1 MYLVSYDGMM
11 TRVVLKLKRV
21 RLFRELQG
29 ARQVSGLL
37 AKCLLARLR
46 SLI

>member
-1 MYLVSYDGMM
+1 MSYDGMM

-21 RLFRELQG
+21 RLFRECTEALP
-29 ARQVSGLL
+29 VSGLI

-46 SLI
+46 SII